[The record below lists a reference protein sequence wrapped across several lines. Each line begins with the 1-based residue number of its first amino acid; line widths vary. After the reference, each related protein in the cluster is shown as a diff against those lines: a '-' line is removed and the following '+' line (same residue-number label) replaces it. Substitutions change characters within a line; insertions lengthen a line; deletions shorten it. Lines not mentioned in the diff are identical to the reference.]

1 MSSLQELLRGI
12 CKGEVREDGPT
23 LDLYKKDASFFE
35 VKPRLVVFPHDTEDV
50 KRIVSFV
57 KERKDLALCLSCRG
71 GGSDMTG
78 GSLSEGIILD
88 MTRSFNRI
96 KEIGKDF
103 VVVEPGVWYRDLE
116 KELQTRNLLLPCYPA
131 SKELC
136 TVGGM
141 AANNSGGEKS
151 LLYGKT
157 DAYVL
162 ELRAVLAD
170 GNEYL
175 IKPLSHE
182 ELQEKMALKT
192 FEGEFYKGIWEL
204 ISLNQDVLQSAKPK
218 VSKNSAGYALW
229 DVWNKESHMVDLPK
243 LFVGSQGTLGIIT
256 EIKFRLV
263 PQTKAHKLLIIFL
276 PSLDPLSEISKALLA
291 FKPETLELYD
301 DHTLKLAASFF
312 PDFLKTLKG
321 NIVSLGLQFLP
332 EFFMMLRGG
341 IPKLIVLAEFTGD
354 TEELAR
360 YLAQKAKE
368 ALIPFNVPM
377 RIARDDK
384 EAAKYVTIRRE
395 SFNLLRRHIKGM
407 RTAPFIDDV
416 IVRSE
421 LLEEFLPKLHAIL
434 SEYPQVVYTI
444 AGHLGDGNLH
454 IIPLMKLSDP
464 KVKALIPEIA
474 DRVFKLVLEFHGS
487 FTAEHNDGI
496 IRTPYLELMYGKE
509 VCELFRKIKFL
520 FDPENI
526 FNPGKKVGGSLEYA
540 MSHIVT

>member
-1 MSSLQELLRGI
+1 MSSLRELLQGV

-35 VKPRLVVFPHDTEDV
+35 VKPRLVIFPKDTEDV

-57 KERKDLALCLSCRG
+57 RERKDLALSISCRG

-78 GSLSEGIILD
+78 GSLSEGIVLD

-116 KELQTRNLLLPCYPA
+116 KELAKQKLLLPCYPA

-141 AANNSGGEKS
+141 VANNSGGEKS

-157 DAYVL
+157 DAYVM
-162 ELRAVLAD
+162 EIHAVLAD
-170 GNEYL
+170 GNEYV

-182 ELQEKMALKT
+182 ELQEKMGLQT
-192 FEGEFYKGIWEL
+192 FEGEFYKGLWEL
-204 ISLNQDVLQSAKPK
+204 ISANQSVLQSAKPK

-229 DVWNKESHMVDLPK
+229 NVWSKENQVFDLPK

-263 PQTKAHKLLIIFL
+263 PQTNARKLLIIFL

-301 DHTLKLAASFF
+301 DHTLKLAISFF

-354 TEELAR
+354 TEEQALVLAK
-360 YLAQKAKE
+360 KAKE
-368 ALIPFNVPM
+368 ALISFNVPV
-377 RIARDDK
+377 RIAKDDK
-384 EAAKYVTIRRE
+384 EATKYVTIRRE

-416 IVRSE
+416 IVRPE
-421 LLEEFLPKLHAIL
+421 RLEEFLPRLNAIL

-454 IIPLMKLSDP
+454 VIPLMKLSDP
-464 KVKALIPEIA
+464 KVKALLPEIA

-509 VCELFRKIKFL
+509 ICELFRKTKFL
-520 FDPENI
+520 LDSQNI
-526 FNPGKKVGGSLEYA
+526 FNPGKKVGGTLEYA
-540 MSHIVT
+540 MSHIVA